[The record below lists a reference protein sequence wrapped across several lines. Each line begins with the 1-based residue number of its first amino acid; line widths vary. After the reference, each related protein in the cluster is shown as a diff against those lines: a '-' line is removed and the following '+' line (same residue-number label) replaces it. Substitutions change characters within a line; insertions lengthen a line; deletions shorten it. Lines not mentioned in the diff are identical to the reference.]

1 MLFVYFVDLHSETM
15 AGRYLMRFDH
25 ECNDMT
31 CVQMNGS
38 IIMSIYNCPNGKVLM
53 VWNALN

>member
-1 MLFVYFVDLHSETM
+1 MLFVYFADLQSETM

-38 IIMSIYNCPNGKVLM
+38 IINEYICMTVQVGKVLM
-53 VWNALN
+53 D